1 MPQEIDRDLPL
12 SEYVAPICAA
22 QIERQ
27 AFFCILDR
35 PSEVQVR
42 ERATTAVVTVLKGVV
57 IARQVEEEFSRILPN
72 TWRWTALRVVDN
84 MFTIKFPNAQIIKD
98 WEVFNPIILRNVK
111 AKIKVNPWNGDIG
124 AKVVLEEAW
133 F

>member
-98 WEVFNPIILRNVK
+98 WEVFNPISLRNVK
-111 AKIKVNPWNGDIG
+111 AKIKVDPWNGDIG
-124 AKVVLEEAW
+124 AKAVLEEAW